1 MCKIEHLKN
10 RSELFRTV
18 EWKGDI
24 LYVLLID
31 TSIFMMQKKITK
43 MLKYFVIII
52 KIRIFFYYKC
62 HLFLSRID
70 LICET
75 QVPGFIK

>member
-43 MLKYFVIII
+43 MLKYFDN
-52 KIRIFFYYKC
+52 YKNS
-62 HLFLSRID
+62 HFLLLQMS
-70 LICET
+70 L
-75 QVPGFIK
+75 VLKSNWFNLWNPGTWIY

>member
-43 MLKYFVIII
+43 MLKYCDN
-52 KIRIFFYYKC
+52 YKNS
-62 HLFLSRID
+62 HFL
-70 LICET
+70 LLL
-75 QVPGFIK
+75 